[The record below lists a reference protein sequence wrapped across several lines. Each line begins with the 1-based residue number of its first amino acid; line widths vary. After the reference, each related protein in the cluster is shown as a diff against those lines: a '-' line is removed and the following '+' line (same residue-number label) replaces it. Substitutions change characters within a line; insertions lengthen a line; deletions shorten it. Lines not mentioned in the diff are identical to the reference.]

1 MRTFLDSLRA
11 DLSDRRML
19 PVVVA
24 LCIALV
30 AALAYAALGGHG
42 SSSRTPPPSPV
53 TSASTGA
60 TNSGV
65 SVTQV
70 SLGTNKAVSETTS
83 GAPRAQ
89 RNVSNPFRPLPSSKA
104 KSSSAS
110 SGGAGSASGSGSGSS
125 QSSAGGSSSSS
136 SPSSSGSAPPP
147 AKEQSKPAS
156 RKPKAPATVYTASVE
171 FGLAAGG
178 GRPAQLESYENLKA
192 SAALPS
198 AKSPVVVFK
207 GATSSGKVA
216 KFELAGEILVHG
228 PAQCLPSAQ
237 QCLAIGLQVGQSE
250 QLEYLPGNG
259 AAVLYE
265 LKLTG
270 IAQAQG
276 K

>member
-11 DLSDRRML
+11 DLSDRRVL
-19 PVVVA
+19 PLVVA
-24 LCIALV
+24 LCVALV
-30 AALAYAALGGHG
+30 AALGYAILGGHG
-42 SSSRTPPPSPV
+42 SSAAPTPSAATASAP
-53 TSASTGA
+53 TSAA
-60 TNSGV
+60 NSGV
-65 SVTQV
+65 AVTQV

-89 RNVSNPFRPLPSSKA
+89 RNVSNPFKPLPTPKA
-104 KSSSAS
+104 KSATAGGAKPAGGAS
-110 SGGAGSASGSGSGSS
+110 SSPSGAGGS
-125 QSSAGGSSSSS
+125 GSSSSS
-136 SPSSSGSAPPP
+136 SGSSQAAPARKP
-147 AKEQSKPAS
+147 SKPAAQ
-156 RKPKAPATVYTASVE
+156 KPKQPAIVYKASVE
-171 FGLAAGG
+171 FGLAANGAQA
-178 GRPAQLESYENLKA
+178 AQLKSYENLELSA
-192 SAALPS
+192 SIPS

-207 GATSSGKVA
+207 GVTSSGKVG

-237 QCLAIGLQVGQSE
+237 QCLAIGLQVGQGE

-270 IAQAQG
+270 IAQAKG